1 MTPRITIFLAGI
13 FGFLGVAFGAFGAH
27 GLKGR
32 VSADMLANWNTAA
45 HYQMIHALALL
56 TAGVLQLLQPGRR
69 SLSAAA
75 VLFVTGTLIFS
86 GSLYTLVLTDVRWLG
101 AITPIGGTAL
111 LAGWIAFAIA
121 GLALKSS
128 RV

>member
-1 MTPRITIFLAGI
+1 MTPRLTIFLAGI

-56 TAGVLQLLQPGRR
+56 AAGIFQLLQSGRR
-69 SLSAAA
+69 LLSAAA
-75 VLFVTGTLIFS
+75 VLFITGILIFS
-86 GSLYTLVLTDVRWLG
+86 GSLYVLVLTNVRWLG

-111 LAGWIAFAIA
+111 LAGWIALAIA
-121 GLALKSS
+121 GLALKPS
-128 RV
+128 RT